1 MAIMPDVH
9 LRNVDL
15 NLLHALHALL
25 EERHVTRA
33 AKRCFLSQPATSRV
47 LDRLRETFGDPLLL
61 RTGRVYERTARGERL
76 LRELE
81 NLLPRIAAMIRGEAF
96 ETKKS
101 REKIRLALTDYA
113 SMVILPALARRMR
126 THAPN
131 MTLEVVGWHD
141 RVYDDIE
148 SGRIDVALSPIP
160 VPASLEGEVLFEE
173 DFVCVLGSQRKRPA
187 SRLTLKQYLDAPHAI
202 VNVLAGQ
209 QTLVDRPLAEL
220 GLRRRVALSVP
231 FFVPATLAILD
242 TDLIVTIPRRLAQSI
257 QAMRRLSIVRPPAA
271 IRGFQYLMV
280 WHPRLTPEPAHA
292 WFRDQLRTVARS
304 IRKK

>member
-1 MAIMPDVH
+1 MHETH
-9 LRNVDL
+9 LQQVDL
-15 NLLHALHALL
+15 NLLHILQALL

-33 AKRCFLSQPATSRV
+33 GNRCFLSQSAMSRAFE
-47 LDRLRETFGDPLLL
+47 RLREMFKDDLLI
-61 RTGRVYERTARGERL
+61 RTGRTYERTVRGERL
-76 LRELE
+76 LRDLE

-96 ETKKS
+96 ATEKS

-113 SMVILPALARRMR
+113 SMVLLPALARRMR
-126 THAPN
+126 TYAPN

-148 SGRIDVALSPIP
+148 SGRIDVALTPIP
-160 VPASLEGEVLFEE
+160 VPASLQGEVLFEE

-220 GLRRRVALSVP
+220 GLRRRVALIVP

-242 TDLIVTIPRRLAQSI
+242 TDLILTIPRRLAQSF
-257 QAMRRLSIVRPPAA
+257 QTMRELSIVKPPAA
-271 IRGFQYLMV
+271 IRSFPYLMV
-280 WHPRLTPEPAHA
+280 WHPRLTGDLAQV
-292 WFRDQLRTVARS
+292 WLRDQLRTVARS
-304 IRKK
+304 IRTK

>member
-1 MAIMPDVH
+1 MHETHFPQ
-9 LRNVDL
+9 VDL
-15 NLLHALHALL
+15 NLLHILQALL

-33 AKRCFLSQPATSRV
+33 GNRCFLSQSAMSRAFE
-47 LDRLRETFGDPLLL
+47 RLREMFKDDLLI
-61 RTGRVYERTARGERL
+61 RTGRTYERTVRGERL
-76 LRELE
+76 LRDLE

-96 ETKKS
+96 ETEKS

-113 SMVILPALARRMR
+113 SMVLLPALARRMR
-126 THAPN
+126 TYAPN

-148 SGRIDVALSPIP
+148 SGRIDVALTPIP
-160 VPASLEGEVLFEE
+160 VPASLQGEVLFEE

-220 GLRRRVALSVP
+220 GLRRRVALIVP

-242 TDLIVTIPRRLAQSI
+242 TDLILTIPRRLAQSF
-257 QAMRRLSIVRPPAA
+257 QTMRELSIVKPPAA
-271 IRGFQYLMV
+271 IRSFPYLMV
-280 WHPRLTPEPAHA
+280 WHPRLTGDLAQA
-292 WFRDQLRTVARS
+292 WFREQVRVIARPM
-304 IRKK
+304 

>member
-1 MAIMPDVH
+1 MLCMHETHFPQ
-9 LRNVDL
+9 VDL
-15 NLLHALHALL
+15 NLLHILQALL

-33 AKRCFLSQPATSRV
+33 GKRCFLSQSAMSRAFE
-47 LDRLRETFGDPLLL
+47 RLREMFKDDLLI
-61 RTGRVYERTARGERL
+61 RTGRTYQRTVRGERL
-76 LRELE
+76 LRDLE

-96 ETKKS
+96 ETEKS

-113 SMVILPALARRMR
+113 SMVLLPALARRMR

-148 SGRIDVALSPIP
+148 SGRIDVALTPIP
-160 VPASLEGEVLFEE
+160 VPASLQGEVLFEE

-220 GLRRRVALSVP
+220 GLRRRVALIVP

-242 TDLIVTIPRRLAQSI
+242 TDLILTIPRRLAQSF
-257 QAMRRLSIVRPPAA
+257 QTMRELSIVKPPAA
-271 IRGFQYLMV
+271 IRSFPYLMV
-280 WHPRLTPEPAHA
+280 WHPRLTGDLAQA
-292 WFRDQLRTVARS
+292 WFREQVRVIARPM
-304 IRKK
+304 